1 MPKCPYCGWEIFQS
15 TLPARGATDT
25 GRNGLCYLAYFNP
38 RSPHGERRAQLPL
51 RPARTPISIHAPRT
65 GSDDER
71 RRTALQPPHFNPR
84 SPHGERLCA
93 CSWRLLGV
101 LISIHAP
108 RTGSDRFKRQTI
120 ANESDFNPRSPHGE
134 RRRRSRDGAPVLT
147 FQSTLPARGATH
159 RYVMVSQWLEFQST
173 LPARGATYAESLDV
187 SVPLFQSTL
196 PARGATAHAVHFRP
210 EAGISIHAPRTG
222 SDTLTRRESHN
233 DTIFQS
239 TLPAR
244 GATTRVTKDQL
255 PIRFQSTLP
264 ARGATGKV
272 CADSARYD
280 NFNPRSPHGERLQ
293 CQPTRS
299 IAARFQSTLP
309 ARGATW
315 QIRRTWSP

>member
-38 RSPHGERRAQLPL
+38 RPPHGERRAQLPL

-222 SDTLTRRESHN
+222 SDLRSAFTVASLV
-233 DTIFQS
+233 IFQS

-244 GATTRVTKDQL
+244 GAT
-255 PIRFQSTLP
+255 
-264 ARGATGKV
+264 GAIGPLLLI
-272 CADSARYD
+272 ANY
-280 NFNPRSPHGERLQ
+280 FNPRSPHGERHFNKAGIAQ
-293 CQPTRS
+293 RYYISIHAPRTGSDHARDKRPTAYPIS
-299 IAARFQSTLP
+299 IHAP
-309 ARGATW
+309 
-315 QIRRTWSP
+315 RTGSDR